1 MAAIY
6 RNIETGKVLEAT
18 CEECMDSLLK
28 RYEEQGGRYKEM
40 GNKVVKIPEE
50 LYYKVKAKAEEEG
63 ISMSKALDRI
73 AEGRPLPGEVEPF
86 ISACAAEIGVKMPKD
101 YRWIIPLTEVLPKG
115 LRGKLEPY
123 AEVLECAEAKAEL
136 KKLAENHLQ
145 EVEEVA
151 PGEVTPGEVLETE

>member
-18 CEECMDSLLK
+18 CEGCMDSLLK

-40 GNKVVKIPEE
+40 GDKVVKIPEE
-50 LYYKVKAKAEEEG
+50 LYNKVKAKAEEDG
-63 ISMSKALDRI
+63 ISMSKALDKL
-73 AEGRPLPGEVEPF
+73 AGERPLPEEVAAFVPV
-86 ISACAAEIGVKMPKD
+86 CAAEMSVRMPKD
-101 YRWIIPLTEVLPKG
+101 YRWIKPLTEVLPKG

-151 PGEVTPGEVLETE
+151 PGEVTPGEVLETD